1 MRRAGFLT
9 VLACL
14 ALPAAAAAQNPFG
27 DVPNE
32 PRPDEFIHWDAEAVA
47 GFQGELDEAL
57 RNGEGIWGTP
67 FTVVTALPR
76 ADHRPHSVQ
85 IIHRAG
91 YTQPEIHTTKWDVY
105 VILTGAGTVLM
116 GGERVNW
123 IEGQTPDEPTAAPRR
138 RASLRGHRGRHPSRA
153 RAVVAPG
160 GCPRGRLDHL
170 CPDQRVRVTAGCTVP
185 RPTIIRNTLAA
196 YRPARKKG
204 GLAT

>member
-1 MRRAGFLT
+1 MRRAGLLT
-9 VLACL
+9 LLACL
-14 ALPAAAAAQNPFG
+14 ALPAAAAAQDPFG

-32 PRPDEFIHWDAEAVA
+32 PRPDEFIHWDGEAVS

-57 RNGEGIWGTP
+57 RNGEGIWDTP

-105 VILTGAGTVLM
+105 VILQGAGTVLM

-123 IEGQTPDEPTAAPRR
+123 IEGQTSR
-138 RASLRGHRGRHPSRA
+138 RASDRTSKAHRRSRPPRGTSFT
-153 RAVVAPG
+153 
-160 GCPRGRLDHL
+160 CPRGRGT
-170 CPDQRVRVTAGCTVP
+170 RWSSP
-185 RPTIIRNTLAA
+185 RAA
-196 YRPARKKG
+196 RSPMP
-204 GLAT
+204 